1 MNEIR
6 LEELAETIFEHMMES
21 FKDLTPSEEQLVY
34 ECALDA
40 AVIQK
45 TTWACLF
52 YLPNHTS
59 LLKTV
64 LSGSPLNSMTP

>member
-1 MNEIR
+1 MPYCKSPIKKDLMNESR
-6 LEELAETIFEHMMES
+6 LEDLAETIFEHMMES

-45 TTWACLF
+45 TT
-52 YLPNHTS
+52 
-59 LLKTV
+59 
-64 LSGSPLNSMTP
+64 

>member
-1 MNEIR
+1 MLCLRSPIKKDLMNESR
-6 LEELAETIFEHMMES
+6 LEDLAETIFEHMMES

-45 TTWACLF
+45 TT
-52 YLPNHTS
+52 
-59 LLKTV
+59 
-64 LSGSPLNSMTP
+64 

>member
-34 ECALDA
+34 ECACDQ
-40 AVIQK
+40 AVSQ
-45 TTWACLF
+45 
-52 YLPNHTS
+52 TS
-59 LLKTV
+59 WQ
-64 LSGSPLNSMTP
+64 SGTLTPPQGGFFMYY

>member
-1 MNEIR
+1 MVCLRSPIKKDLMNESR
-6 LEELAETIFEHMMES
+6 LEDLAETIFEHMMES

-45 TTWACLF
+45 TT
-52 YLPNHTS
+52 
-59 LLKTV
+59 
-64 LSGSPLNSMTP
+64 